1 MSHREVLNM
10 SDVLLTIFVKI
21 PIFILFCYLI
31 FRGVIYLVSTLTKL
45 PKFLIACKDFVP
57 FFFKSVKA
65 QKRDILIYLIILLLS
80 FVCLALFNDMFD
92 ALTFSFMI
100 LFVVFFFFIL
110 FCMLDFS
117 EQHKLPS
124 RKKRKTAKSGSM

>member
-80 FVCLALFNDMFD
+80 FVCLALFIDMFD

-100 LFVVFFFFIL
+100 LFVGFFFFIL
-110 FCMLDFS
+110 FCILDFS
-117 EQHKLPS
+117 EQHKLS
-124 RKKRKTAKSGSM
+124 TRKKRKTTKTGSM